1 MIGNWRNRV
10 MYSPAAAVVLSML
23 LAGMATAQDVLS
35 PKLNLEVAVSK
46 ALETDPQRR
55 ASETRSELAAER
67 INEARTRWQ
76 PTVRFEQSLSRTNNP
91 VGVFSSLLEQ
101 GRFTASNFSLNSL
114 NEPNGLNNFRSSV
127 LVRAP
132 ILDQRQSRSQI
143 HRAKIERNKAGLQI
157 EEVSQKLRFDV
168 ITKYFGAI
176 LAGEL
181 LNATV
186 ASVRSARENARKTQD
201 FVEVGMVAESD
212 SLVANVELA
221 NVEQQNL
228 EAVSAVVR
236 TRAALNIAI
245 GESPAVKYQLV
256 GNLQER
262 YFQIE
267 DEAELIRVALEQ
279 RPDYLRAEL
288 AVEDERVKTGSI
300 KNEKLPRLDAFGNF
314 AYNSPFIGKGSTDY
328 TVGLSLSYT
337 IFDPGRKSRLV
348 QARLSESL
356 AVAEQERLE
365 DQVTLDVIT
374 ACQNYRTARAKI
386 QVSIK
391 SVFQAEEALRILQ
404 YRYRSAIS
412 TFDAVLRSEAMLLR
426 ANHELLKA
434 KYEYYISYASILLA
448 TGRLTDVRA
457 FEN

>member
-1 MIGNWRNRV
+1 MIGNWKNR
-10 MYSPAAAVVLSML
+10 MMFSTAAVVLSL
-23 LAGMATAQDVLS
+23 LSAWTAAAQDVLS
-35 PKLNLEVAVSK
+35 PRLNLELAVSK
-46 ALETDPQRR
+46 ALETDPQRLV
-55 ASETRSELAAER
+55 SETMSVIAAER
-67 INEARTRWQ
+67 IKEAKASRQ
-76 PTVRFEQSLSRTNNP
+76 FSVRFEQSIVRTNNP

-114 NEPNGLNNFRSSV
+114 NDPNGLNNFRASV
-127 LVRAP
+127 SVRAP

-143 HRAKIERNKAGLQI
+143 QRAKIERTKAGLQI

-176 LAGEL
+176 LADEQL
-181 LNATV
+181 KATV
-186 ASVRSARENARKTQD
+186 ASVRSARENVRKTQD

-221 NVEQQNL
+221 SVEQQNL

-245 GESPAVKYQLV
+245 GESPAAKYQLV

-262 YFQIE
+262 FFQVE
-267 DEAELIRVALEQ
+267 DEAELIRIALEH
-279 RPDYLRAEL
+279 RPDHLQAQL
-288 AVEDERVKTGSI
+288 AVDHERVKTAAI
-300 KNEKLPRLDAFGNF
+300 KSERLPRLDAFGSF
-314 AYNSPFIGKGSTDY
+314 GYSSPFVGKGSTDY

-337 IFDPGRKSRLV
+337 IFDPGRKSRLT
-348 QARLSESL
+348 QSRLSESL
-356 AVAEQERLE
+356 AAAERERIE

-374 ACQNYRTARAKI
+374 ACQNYRTSKAKI

-391 SVFQAEEALRILQ
+391 SVIQAEEALRILQ

-412 TFDAVLRSEAMLLR
+412 TFDAVLRAEAMLLR

-448 TGRLTDVRA
+448 TGRLTDVAA